1 MKSELTGKPCSENI
15 IRLYRGTSKKGYT
28 KYVANT
34 VFSATW
40 NREVAANFGDV
51 VYELLNVT
59 ASDILI
65 DTTLFT
71 PDEIQRNGGF
81 PEEMDCYRECTKHWS
96 APWINASA
104 KNIYRVE
111 YH

>member
-71 PDEIQRNGGF
+71 PDNATVVFRRKWIVTASVRNIGVLHGSTRRQRIF
-81 PEEMDCYRECTKHWS
+81 IELSIIK
-96 APWINASA
+96 
-104 KNIYRVE
+104 
-111 YH
+111 